1 MLDGQSSPE
10 PTVIQ
15 GRMLRFGDGCAHC
28 APGKLTLRA
37 DRVAAAEPA
46 TLAAA
51 GGQIVM
57 PPLVNAHDHVRGLR
71 PTALGAFDLPLELWL
86 ATLSNTPVCDPYLI
100 AAAALG
106 RQAAGGCG
114 GIMIHY
120 TRPQY
125 PARLGEELADVLRAV
140 RDVGVRAAIAV
151 SMRDMHLLG
160 YGADADILAG
170 LAGPARE
177 AVAQRLLTDR
187 PPAAAEQLRRFD
199 DFADSLRDDL
209 VDVQYG
215 PYGLE
220 WCSDALLRGIAER
233 SALSGRRV
241 HMHLLESPTQRQ
253 FLDAL
258 HPGGPVRY
266 LDSIGLLS
274 PRLSV
279 AHATWL
285 RPDEME
291 LLAERGVTAS
301 VNTSSNLHLRN
312 GVANMAEMARR
323 GMALAMGLD
332 GFSVDDD
339 DDAFRELRLTYL
351 LQHGVGLEAGLPRDR
366 LLDAACHGGRFAVT
380 GEALRGDGQ
389 QPGALQPGAPA
400 DLMVL
405 NRATLDHDVVID
417 SEDAALVVQR
427 ATRRSMSVLYVAGR
441 AIVRDSV
448 PTGIDL
454 PAIQAELDA
463 QARHGAAGYRDWR
476 HIADQWAEALR
487 GRYAAGHHRS
497 IAAEGRR
504 PFEPR

>member
-1 MLDGQSSPE
+1 MQNGQNTSGA
-10 PTVIQ
+10 TIVH
-15 GRMLRFGDGCAHC
+15 GRMLRFGGGCAHC
-28 APGKLTLRA
+28 APGRLTLQA
-37 DRVAAAEPA
+37 GRVAAADPSTMA
-46 TLAAA
+46 QA
-51 GGQIVM
+51 GSQIVM
-57 PPLVNAHDHVRGLR
+57 APLVNAHDHVRGLR

-114 GIMIHY
+114 AIMIHY
-120 TRPQY
+120 TRPQH
-125 PARLGEELADVLRAV
+125 PARLGEELTHVLRAV

-151 SMRDMHLLG
+151 SMRDMHLVG

-170 LAGPARE
+170 LDGPARE
-177 AVAQRLLTDR
+177 AVAERILADR
-187 PPAAAEQLRRFD
+187 PPPAAEQLHRFD
-199 DFADSLRDDL
+199 EFAASLKDPL
-209 VDVQYG
+209 LDVQYG

-233 SALSGRRV
+233 SALTGRRV
-241 HMHLLESPTQRQ
+241 HMHLLESPVQRQ

-258 HPGGPVRY
+258 HPDGPVRY

-312 GVANMAEMARR
+312 GIAGMAEMARR
-323 GMALAMGLD
+323 GMPLATGLD
-332 GFSVDDD
+332 GFTVDDD

-351 LQHGVGLEAGLPRDR
+351 LHHGTGLEAGLPRDQ
-366 LLDAACHGGRFAVT
+366 LLDATCHGGRFAVT
-380 GEALRGDGQ
+380 GEALREQ
-389 QPGALQPGAPA
+389 ALQPGAPG

-405 NRATLDHDVVID
+405 DRATLDHDVIID
-417 SEDAALVVQR
+417 SDDAALVVQR
-427 ATRRSMSVLYVAGR
+427 ATRRSMSSLYVAGR
-441 AIVRDSV
+441 AIVRGGA

-476 HIADQWAEALR
+476 HVADQWAQALR
-487 GRYAAGHHRS
+487 GRYAAGHHRTVS
-497 IAAEGRR
+497 GQG
-504 PFEPR
+504 